1 MTKRPENDLPGS
13 AGWLYQQED
22 RYFIQI
28 AEGIKAEGAKELAG
42 IGGRELT
49 PVHRGI
55 HFKAS
60 KKDLYRIVYNTRL
73 ASRCLVP
80 LLSFKCTNTDDLY
93 TKAKQ
98 VCWEDLIAKS
108 DTFAVSGNVSD
119 SSISHSKFASLRLKD
134 AIVDRFR
141 EKSGYRPDVSKIN
154 PDILLNLHIRKDF
167 AEIGLDAS
175 GEALHK
181 RGYREE
187 TISAPMQETVAAAII
202 RLSEWDGSI
211 PLYDPM
217 CGSGTLLCEALMD
230 WCHIPAGIFRTRF
243 GFERLPDFDDAL
255 WHQVRKEAET
265 DIRELPEGLIAGSDI
280 SKQAVNAAKTNLM
293 GLHFGKNVRINRCD
307 FKFLPPIE
315 GSVLVANPPYG
326 KRMGREEDLDLF
338 YKNFGDFLKRR
349 CRRSSAYVYFGE
361 RRFLKKIGLRS
372 SWKKPVRS
380 GGLDGRLAKFDIY

>member
-1 MTKRPENDLPGS
+1 MTKRSEKKRLGS
-13 AGWLYQQED
+13 AGWLYQQD
-22 RYFIQI
+22 DSYFIQI
-28 AEGIKAEGAKELAG
+28 AEGIKTEGAKEVAG
-42 IGGRELT
+42 LGGRELAT
-49 PVHRGI
+49 VHRGI

-60 KKDLYRIVYNTRL
+60 QKDLYRIVYNTRL

-80 LLSFKCTNTDDLY
+80 LLAFKCTNTDDLY

-98 VCWEDLIAKS
+98 VCWEDLIEKNN
-108 DTFAVSGNVSD
+108 TFAISGNVSD

-141 EKSGYRPDVSKIN
+141 EKSGYRPDVSKKN
-154 PDILLNLHIRKDF
+154 PDIHLNLHIRKDF

-243 GFERLPDFDDAL
+243 GFERLPDFNKGL
-255 WHQVRKEAET
+255 WQQVMKEAET

-280 SKQAVNAAKTNLM
+280 SKQAINAAKTNLM

-315 GSVLVANPPYG
+315 GSVLVTNPPYG
-326 KRMGREEDLDLF
+326 KRMGKEEDLDLF